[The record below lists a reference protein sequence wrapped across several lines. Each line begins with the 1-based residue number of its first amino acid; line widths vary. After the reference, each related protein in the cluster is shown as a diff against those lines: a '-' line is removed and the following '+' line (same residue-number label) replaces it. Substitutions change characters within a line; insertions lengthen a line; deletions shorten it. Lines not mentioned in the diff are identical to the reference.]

1 MSLCLSVCFSRA
13 PWTLAVCFV
22 LLPVLRQLLTT
33 QTDERYTNIN
43 KITKITLISLSPP
56 PPSLPAGVC
65 VWCVMYSI

>member
-1 MSLCLSVCFSRA
+1 MSLCLSVCFSRT

-43 KITKITLISLSPP
+43 KITKITLISLPLPP
-56 PPSLPAGVC
+56 LSLQVC
-65 VWCVMYSI
+65 VCGV